1 MATLSLEDK
10 DYKELFKQL
19 EGITVT
25 FADGTPST
33 MDKEMHKAL
42 AKLSTKTNKNSNNSN
57 SSNNLNNSNN
67 SNSSNNLNNKRK
79 GKGKNKMRS
88 NL

>member
-1 MATLSLEDK
+1 MATPSLE

-19 EGITVT
+19 EEIKVT
-25 FADGTPST
+25 FADGSPST
-33 MDKEMHKAL
+33 TMDKAL
-42 AKLSTKTNKNSNNSN
+42 AKVSTETNNNSN
-57 SSNNLNNSNN
+57 SSNNLNNS
-67 SNSSNNLNNKRK
+67 NNKRK

>member
-1 MATLSLEDK
+1 MTTPSLEEH
-10 DYKELFKQL
+10 KELFKQL
-19 EGITVT
+19 EGIKVT
-25 FADGTPST
+25 FADGSPSTT

-42 AKLSTKTNKNSNNSN
+42 AKVSTETNNDSNNSN
-57 SSNNLNNSNN
+57 S
-67 SNSSNNLNNKRK
+67 KRKGK

>member
-1 MATLSLEDK
+1 MATLSLEDN

-25 FADGTPST
+25 FADRTPSTT
-33 MDKEMHKAL
+33 MDKEIHKAL
-42 AKLSTKTNKNSNNSN
+42 AKVSTETNKNSNNSN
-57 SSNNLNNSNN
+57 SSNSSNNLNNSN
-67 SNSSNNLNNKRK
+67 SSNNKRK
-79 GKGKNKMRS
+79 GKGKNKTRS

>member
-19 EGITVT
+19 EGIKVT
-25 FADGTPST
+25 FADGSPSTT

-42 AKLSTKTNKNSNNSN
+42 AKVSTETNNNSN
-57 SSNNLNNSNN
+57 SSNNLNNSNSLNN
-67 SNSSNNLNNKRK
+67 SNNKRKGK

>member
-33 MDKEMHKAL
+33 TMDKEMHKAL
-42 AKLSTKTNKNSNNSN
+42 AKVSTETNKNSNNSN
-57 SSNNLNNSNN
+57 SSKS
-67 SNSSNNLNNKRK
+67 KRK
-79 GKGKNKMRS
+79 GKGKNKTRS

>member
-1 MATLSLEDK
+1 MTTPSLEEH
-10 DYKELFKQL
+10 KELFKQL
-19 EGITVT
+19 EGIKVT
-25 FADGTPST
+25 FADGSPSTT

-42 AKLSTKTNKNSNNSN
+42 AKVSTETNNDS
-57 SSNNLNNSNN
+57 NNSNN
-67 SNSSNNLNNKRK
+67 SNSKRKGK